1 MIPTIFKLGGLTFN
15 VVFIESIDDV
25 GLGRTKNCLGK
36 IIIATKWYGFSIPDD
51 SQERTFYHELV
62 HSILEEIG
70 YKELT
75 TNEQFVDA
83 FSALLYQFEMTKK

>member
-1 MIPTIFKLGGLTFN
+1 MIPTTFILGGLTFK
-15 VVFIESIDDV
+15 VEFIESIDDV

-36 IIIATKWYGFSIPDD
+36 IILANKWYGFVIPDD
-51 SQERTFYHELV
+51 GKERTFYHELV

-75 TNEQFVDA
+75 NNEQFIDS
-83 FSALLYQFEMTKK
+83 FSAMLYQFEMTRK